1 MKLIGFLL
9 VSLIP
14 LCHAQ
19 QPSATSVTGLLKVIE
34 NRYNKVATL
43 QMNFAEHYTFQN
55 RPRPAEWGVLYLK
68 KPGKMRWAYQKPS
81 GKLFISDSK
90 DLYYFTPAANR
101 VEKLRIKE
109 ADDMRAPMAFLL
121 GKLDFDRD
129 FSRYTSTPD
138 GAAMWI
144 ACEPKNQKAMY
155 TEVAFKVYPDGR
167 IERLRVTGQDRS
179 ILEFEFAEEKPNV
192 KLADSMFQFQTPQGA
207 EFIDLTAQPGKN

>member
-1 MKLIGFLL
+1 MKLTGFILAAAL
-9 VSLIP
+9 V
-14 LCHAQ
+14 CQAQ
-19 QPSATSVTGLLKVIE
+19 NNAPVSVTSLLKVIE

-43 QMNFAEHYTFQN
+43 QMNFSEHYTFQN

-81 GKLFISDSK
+81 GKLFVSDSK
-90 DLYYFTPAANR
+90 DLFYYTPSANR

-129 FSRYTSTPD
+129 FARYTSKPD
-138 GAAMWI
+138 GEATWI
-144 ACEPKNQKAMY
+144 ACEPRNQKAMY

-167 IERLRVTGQDRS
+167 IERLKITGQDHS

-192 KLADSMFQFQTPQGA
+192 KLAESLFQFQTPPGA
-207 EFIDLTAQPGKN
+207 EFVDLTAQQGKN